1 MKAKGGLEL
10 ELNPRQGNAWVIGC
24 WHWRRNFRIAL
35 HVHWLGCGFRR
46 ARTETVAMEESSGFR
61 KVRPLEYW
69 QALLG
74 IADPR
79 VTVVHAR
86 SQLGYCVFRGDPA
99 AVVEQAVRLC
109 GWTEQAGGIQ
119 LGRCECAGH
128 TDASLHCLGRG
139 HF

>member
-1 MKAKGGLEL
+1 MWFLS
-10 ELNPRQGNAWVIGC
+10 W
-24 WHWRRNFRIAL
+24 
-35 HVHWLGCGFRR
+35 
-46 ARTETVAMEESSGFR
+46 RTELTCVFPCKQEGLFVRIKSDYLISKGSGFR

-119 LGRCECAGH
+119 LSRCECAGH